1 MTPIVWTVITL
12 LLQCD
17 SHSVD
22 GDHPSSK
29 YSVTPIVWMVIT
41 LLLQYDSH
49 SVDGDHPSSTV

>member
-1 MTPIVWTVITL
+1 MDSDHPSSKYSVTPIVWTVITL

-29 YSVTPIVWMVIT
+29 YSVTPIVWTGIT
-41 LLLQYDSH
+41 LLLN
-49 SVDGDHPSSTV
+49 TV